1 MASLMEE
8 LLGVLR
14 EEKNSYEDL
23 LALTDSKRDAIVHNK
38 LDILEQVTEKE
49 ESISSVLKNLE
60 KKRLRV
66 LKDMAVVLGHDGEEL
81 TVTQMIELLDKQPEE
96 QKKLTAARD
105 ELVEAASKMQFMNQ
119 QNQILLNQAL
129 EMVEFDLTL
138 FKSLRQAP
146 ETGNYDRNAGSTGDL
161 LGQGGF
167 DAKQ

>member
-96 QKKLTAARD
+96 QKK
-105 ELVEAASKMQFMNQ
+105 
-119 QNQILLNQAL
+119 
-129 EMVEFDLTL
+129 
-138 FKSLRQAP
+138 
-146 ETGNYDRNAGSTGDL
+146 TGVFFGCV
-161 LGQGGF
+161 
-167 DAKQ
+167 